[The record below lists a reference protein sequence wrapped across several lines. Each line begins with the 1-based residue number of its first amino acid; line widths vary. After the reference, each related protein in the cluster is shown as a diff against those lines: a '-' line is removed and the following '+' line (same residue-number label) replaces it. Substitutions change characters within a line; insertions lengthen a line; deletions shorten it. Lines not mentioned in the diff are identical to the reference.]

1 MGRPLT
7 TPRASPSR
15 AGLAHWKALPLKQRE
30 MPGHYF
36 GAAIAK
42 DNVSKD
48 AEIVGIDSDNPPQ
61 TSERIK

>member
-1 MGRPLT
+1 
-7 TPRASPSR
+7 
-15 AGLAHWKALPLKQRE
+15 